1 MGGGD
6 VKLMAMVGAF
16 LGWKLALLA
25 FFIAPFFGAI
35 YGIIEKIRTKDSAI
49 AYGPF
54 LSLGALLSLLFGE
67 AILAW
72 ILGGYGLYNIY

>member
-16 LGWKLALLA
+16 IGWKLVLLT
-25 FFIAPFFGAI
+25 FFIAPFFGAV

-54 LSLGALLSLLFGE
+54 LAVGSLISLFLGETILSWF
-67 AILAW
+67 IN
-72 ILGGYGLYNIY
+72 GYTFLH